1 MQKME
6 VFGVKIPVLT
16 AKEILTFL
24 AFLALLSLTFRE
36 TASCFQRYFDFPK
49 YTSFQ
54 LVYQDDADF
63 PSLTFCPMEDDAYR
77 VQKLEVV
84 ILLNH
89 SYFEG
94 LTKKVYLQYLF

>member
-1 MQKME
+1 ME

-16 AKEILTFL
+16 AKEVLTFL
-24 AFLALLSLTFRE
+24 VFLALLSLTFRE

-63 PSLTFCPMEDDAYR
+63 PALTFCPIEDDAYR
-77 VQKLEVV
+77 VQKLEVMV
-84 ILLNH
+84 FPKY
-89 SYFEG
+89 SYMKA
-94 LTKKVYLQYLF
+94 LRK